1 MTIEQLLGMSADEL
15 DAMTKE
21 QREAYFAPFLAITRP
36 DKAPLV
42 NIVQSSAA
50 KQRAKGN
57 TAGMAMAEQFMMKQF
72 GVGLKGL

>member
-1 MTIEQLLGMSADEL
+1 MTIEELLGKSADEL
-15 DAMTKE
+15 DAMSAAE
-21 QREAYFAPFLAITRP
+21 REAYFAPFLAITRP
-36 DKAPLV
+36 DKASLV

-57 TAGMAMAEQFMMKQF
+57 TQGMAMAEQFMLKQF